1 MREGVR
7 EKTKAFLDRN
17 IRAFAVYSATLTNWK
32 ASRLPAP
39 TVMGVYSLSFRV
51 SCCSVGTEDV
61 NRERAEQE
69 STVSHH
75 SSEQHLYVRLSV
87 KKIAAT
93 HGTYS
98 PLNLEMMLLQRTREY
113 SKFSATSTPFLHAAA
128 VASQFK

>member
-7 EKTKAFLDRN
+7 EKTKAFLDRK

-39 TVMGVYSLSFRV
+39 TVMGMCSLSFRV

-69 STVSHH
+69 AAFRRCLII
-75 SSEQHLYVRLSV
+75 HLSNTRISACPL
-87 KKIAAT
+87 KK
-93 HGTYS
+93 
-98 PLNLEMMLLQRTREY
+98 LLQLMALTALSMY
-113 SKFSATSTPFLHAAA
+113 G
-128 VASQFK
+128 